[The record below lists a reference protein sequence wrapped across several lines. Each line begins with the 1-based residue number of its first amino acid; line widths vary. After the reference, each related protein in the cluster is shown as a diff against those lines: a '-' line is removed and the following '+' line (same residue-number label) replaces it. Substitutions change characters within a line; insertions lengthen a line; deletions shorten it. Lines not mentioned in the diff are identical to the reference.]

1 MAPTLRFHRA
11 LSVGVAALLIASCGS
26 GATNTGEQP
35 EDAGVPDTTVIDA
48 TDESTDLTAVCP
60 SRVVIQTDWF
70 PQAEHGG
77 IYELLGNDYVV
88 DAGRGATSGSLVFRG
103 TDTGVDLEIRAGG
116 PFIESPVVTEMFLSD
131 DITLGYVGTDVAL
144 ARQAETPTLAVFN
157 ALSVNPQVILWNS
170 DKHPSA
176 RTIADIASE
185 VPAISVF
192 GDRPF
197 MRYLVA
203 EGIVPSNKVDGNY
216 KGNLLLST
224 DDVAHQGFAT
234 SEPHRYATLSTGSI
248 NVGYQL
254 LHDTG
259 WASYPQNLA
268 INKLRLEELRDCLVQ
283 LVPMMQ
289 HAQIDY
295 IAESSRTNA
304 LIIDAVSKFD
314 TYWTQDASLMSYAVD
329 TMKQIGIVSNGNT
342 PTFGDF
348 ESPRIDDFIAKATPI
363 LRAQGIDVPDLGA
376 SDVAT
381 NEFLDSSI
389 SLP

>member
-11 LSVGVAALLIASCGS
+11 LSAGVAALLIASCGS

-35 EDAGVPDTTVIDA
+35 EDAGVPDTTAIDA
-48 TDESTDLTAVCP
+48 TDESPDLTAVCP

-77 IYELLGNDYVV
+77 IYELLGSDYVV
-88 DAGRGATSGSLVFRG
+88 DAGRGATSGSLVFRD

-203 EGIVPSNKVDGNY
+203 EGIVPSSKVDGNY

-295 IAESSRTNA
+295 IAEPSRTNA

>member
-1 MAPTLRFHRA
+1 
-11 LSVGVAALLIASCGS
+11 
-26 GATNTGEQP
+26 
-35 EDAGVPDTTVIDA
+35 
-48 TDESTDLTAVCP
+48 
-60 SRVVIQTDWF
+60 
-70 PQAEHGG
+70 
-77 IYELLGNDYVV
+77 
-88 DAGRGATSGSLVFRG
+88 
-103 TDTGVDLEIRAGG
+103 
-116 PFIESPVVTEMFLSD
+116 
-131 DITLGYVGTDVAL
+131 
-144 ARQAETPTLAVFN
+144 
-157 ALSVNPQVILWNS
+157 VNPQVILWNS

-185 VPAISVF
+185 VPAVSVF

-203 EGIVPSNKVDGNY
+203 EGIVPSSKVDGNY

-295 IAESSRTNA
+295 IAEPSRTNA